1 MVSNRC
7 IMAAKEVLEKF
18 GLHFIVVDLGEVEV
32 MEDISA
38 GQREQLKTALSLS
51 GLELMDD
58 VKAVLVERIKKMII
72 EKINEEDEMTKMNF
86 SGFLSKELN
95 HTYSYLSALFSA
107 VQGITIEQ
115 FTITNKIERVKELII
130 YDELSITA
138 IAGKMNYS
146 SVAHLSSQFKKVT
159 GLSPSHFKKMKDKG
173 LIPVEETGI

>member
-7 IMAAKEVLEKF
+7 IMAAKEVLEKL

-32 MEDISA
+32 MEDVSA
-38 GQREQLKTALSLS
+38 IQRKQLKMALSKQ

-58 VKAVLVERIKKMII
+58 VRAVLVERIKKMII
-72 EKINEEDEMTKMNF
+72 EKINEEDEMIKINF

-95 HTYSYLSALFSA
+95 HTYAYLTALFSE

-130 YDELSITA
+130 YDELNITA
-138 IAGKMNYS
+138 IAGKLNYS

-159 GLSPSHFKKMKDKG
+159 GFSPSYFKKMKDKR
-173 LIPVEETGI
+173 LTPVEETGM